1 MKITRIPR
9 WPEKS
14 RWARFFAEGAG
25 KGGKRPYSRSV
36 IRRPGGKCRRS
47 GCGEESPARPRSC
60 FCPVF
65 CALQTKSRKASF
77 PAVAELFKKS
87 FGRGIP
93 AGNPLLFDR
102 LSSALDAAGAVAG
115 AKGLD
120 FGNAD
125 LVHVA
130 LNAVLE
136 RGGGHGEVDGAL
148 VLITVAQGIDEACAE
163 AVAAAHTIHD
173 MQGVFA

>member
-1 MKITRIPR
+1 MKITRKPR

-87 FGRGIP
+87 FGRGSLRGIP
-93 AGNPLLFDR
+93 FFLIGFPQRWTRPEPSPAQRVSTSATLTSFMSPSMLC
-102 LSSALDAAGAVAG
+102 LS
-115 AKGLD
+115 
-120 FGNAD
+120 
-125 LVHVA
+125 
-130 LNAVLE
+130 
-136 RGGGHGEVDGAL
+136 
-148 VLITVAQGIDEACAE
+148 AE
-163 AVAAAHTIHD
+163 AATAKLMARSSS
-173 MQGVFA
+173 